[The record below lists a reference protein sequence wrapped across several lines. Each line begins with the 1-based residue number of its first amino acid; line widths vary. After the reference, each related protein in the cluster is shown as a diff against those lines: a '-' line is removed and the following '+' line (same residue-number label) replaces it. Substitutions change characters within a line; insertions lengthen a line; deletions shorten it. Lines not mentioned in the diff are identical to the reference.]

1 MLPTSWVTEI
11 FKRMGLH
18 YGSRLDTMWAGQ
30 DPAELHRFWGAEL
43 SGLETAP
50 EVIAH
55 ALDNL
60 PEDKPPTLGEFK
72 RLCATAPRAQQK
84 RLPPPKPNAE
94 FVAKV
99 MRDMR
104 SAAAASGDPKAW
116 ARRLR
121 LAETNGER
129 LDAAQRVMWRSA
141 IQPRQG
147 AEA

>member
-1 MLPTSWVTEI
+1 MLPIAWVTEI
-11 FKRMGLH
+11 FGRMAMH
-18 YGSRLDTMWAGQ
+18 YGSRLDSMWAGQ
-30 DPAELHRFWGAEL
+30 DAAALHRFWATEL
-43 SGLETAP
+43 GGLETAP

-60 PEDKPPTLGEFK
+60 PEDRPPTLGEFK

-104 SAAAASGDPKAW
+104 AAATANGDPKAW
-116 ARRLR
+116 AHRLR

-129 LDAAQRVMWRSA
+129 LNAAQRVMWRSA
-141 IQPRQG
+141 IQPGQR